1 SPLTKPPHVV
11 IIGGGIISLMTAF
24 YLEKL
29 GFQISIVEKES
40 FGAAASGRNGGA
52 VMMMG
57 RELVE
62 IPFARHSIK
71 LWEQL
76 SKDGIDTHF
85 ERSGHLMVARND
97 VEEERLIKA
106 YELYKASGIP
116 VELLNNEHM
125 KKYTPYLG
133 KENRIGLFSY
143 EDAQSYP
150 FTTIQSI
157 IK

>member
-1 SPLTKPPHVV
+1 MVAMSKEIDLLTMLALKPDMESKENVEKVIANDKILDEYLNETRSPLTKPPHVV

-62 IPFARHSIK
+62 IPFARHSI
-71 LWEQL
+71 
-76 SKDGIDTHF
+76 
-85 ERSGHLMVARND
+85 
-97 VEEERLIKA
+97 
-106 YELYKASGIP
+106 
-116 VELLNNEHM
+116 
-125 KKYTPYLG
+125 
-133 KENRIGLFSY
+133 
-143 EDAQSYP
+143 
-150 FTTIQSI
+150 
-157 IK
+157 